1 LHVAKIARLYN
12 PASDYVI
19 ILLPVLRV
27 LPEQVLPVLQGLQG
41 LLLRVL
47 PVLPGLLLRVLPVL
61 QGLQALQPRVLPF
74 LLLSCS
80 LLPRLIKKPTKAR

>member
-47 PVLPGLLLRVLPVL
+47 PVLLLRVLPVL